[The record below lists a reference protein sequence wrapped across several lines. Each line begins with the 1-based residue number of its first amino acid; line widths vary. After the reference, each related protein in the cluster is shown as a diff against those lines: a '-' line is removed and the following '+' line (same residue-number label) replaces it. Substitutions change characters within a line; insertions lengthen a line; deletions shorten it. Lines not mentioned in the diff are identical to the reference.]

1 MKGRKTDN
9 DKRTVE
15 MHEDNLFFTSV
26 TKKDKNTAVA
36 VVQQAL
42 LREWFPT
49 DIPVD
54 IQRWQRIAAQ
64 DAIVAVEALVRCEV
78 LILEGASND

>member
-1 MKGRKTDN
+1 MTGRKTEN

-15 MHEDNLFFTSV
+15 MQEDNLFFTSV
-26 TKKDKNTAVA
+26 TKKDKNTAIA

-42 LREWFPT
+42 LREWFPK

-54 IQRWQRIAAQ
+54 IQRWNRIAAQ
-64 DAIVAVEALVRCEV
+64 DAMVAVEALVRTDV
-78 LILEGASND
+78 LRLEGASND

>member
-1 MKGRKTDN
+1 MKGRKTEMTQ
-9 DKRTVE
+9 RTVE
-15 MHEDNLFFTSV
+15 MQDPNLFFTSV

-49 DIPVD
+49 NIPVD
-54 IQRWQRIAAQ
+54 IQKWERIAAQ
-64 DAIVAVEALVRCEV
+64 DAIVAVESLVDSGV
-78 LILEGASND
+78 LVLEGESK